1 LNESDITGL
10 LARWRAGDKSA
21 ETELLDVLYPYLRA
35 MAQRELRA
43 ANYRHSLRATELVNE
58 SYLRLVDQHVAFA
71 SRSHFIAIASTVMRR
86 VLMDL
91 LRARAAE
98 KRGTDLDRVSLEP
111 GGEGSQVACEEAID
125 WLALDE
131 ALTTLDRRDAT
142 AARVV
147 ELRYF
152 GGLNNDEVAAELG
165 MGVATVIRH
174 WQFAR
179 AWLHKRL

>member
-1 LNESDITGL
+1 LNQSDITGL
-10 LARWRAGDKSA
+10 LERWRAGDKSA
-21 ETELLDVLYPYLRA
+21 ETALLDAIYPHLRA
-35 MAQRELRA
+35 LAQQALRST
-43 ANYRHSLRATELVNE
+43 NYRLSLRATELVNE
-58 SYLRLVDQHVAFA
+58 AYLRLLDQRAPFEN
-71 SRSHFIAIASTVMRR
+71 RDHFIAIASSVMRR

-98 KRGTDLDRVSLEP
+98 KRGADIDRVSLEL
-111 GGEGSQVACEEAID
+111 GGDGDQVASEDAID

-131 ALTTLDRRDAT
+131 ALTTLEQRDAT

-152 GGLNNDEVAAELG
+152 GGFNNEEVAVELG
-165 MGVATVIRH
+165 MGVATIVRR